1 MWNDE
6 IVEEVRK
13 SREAHATKCGNNLQ
27 SIIEDLQ
34 LQQRMD
40 GRAVVSFISQNP
52 HHENADLQ
60 ESEK

>member
-13 SREAHATKCGNNLQ
+13 SRESHAKKCGNNLE
-27 SIIEDLQ
+27 SIVADLQ
-34 LQQRMD
+34 HQQRMD
-40 GRAVVSFISQNP
+40 GRAIVSFISQNP

-60 ESEK
+60 ESDK

>member
-13 SREAHATKCGNNLQ
+13 SREAHAKKCDNNLQ
-27 SIIEDLQ
+27 SIVADLQ

-52 HHENADLQ
+52 QHENADLQ